1 MIEKQIDHNEIISI
15 CAGAGYIATQFAQ
28 SYQLKN
34 PKLFSSCS
42 SLFVLWLIYD
52 PVIPSANEWI
62 LASLSG
68 FFSTFIVD
76 IIRKPDNAILAKL
89 DHILMELKK

>member
-1 MIEKQIDHNEIISI
+1 MEKQIDHNEIISI

-28 SYQLKN
+28 SFQFKN

-42 SLFVLWLIYD
+42 ALFVLWLIYD
-52 PVIPSANEWI
+52 PVTPTLNEWI
-62 LASLSG
+62 LAGLTG

-76 IIRKPDNAILAKL
+76 IIHKPNNIIISKL
-89 DHILMELKK
+89 DAILMEMNKK